1 MPYLAVNKNGTEVRF
16 DGMKRT
22 LRDKNRGIWMQLVIR
37 RDCTYATDGL
47 TVPIR

>member
-37 RDCTYATDGL
+37 RDYCL
-47 TVPIR
+47 TKLKNIL